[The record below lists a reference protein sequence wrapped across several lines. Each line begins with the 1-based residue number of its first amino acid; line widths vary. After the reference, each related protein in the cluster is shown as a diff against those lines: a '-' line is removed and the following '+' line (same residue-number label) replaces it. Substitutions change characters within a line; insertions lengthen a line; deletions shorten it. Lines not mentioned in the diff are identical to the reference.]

1 MTDITDREPLL
12 ASEENDKTA
21 ADSSDI
27 TDLTTSTEVSSSS
40 QVIWQFDDAVSRV
53 GVGRYQYV
61 LWFFLSLVSMSCGF
75 NNMSMVFEGGQGGHV
90 CATPGNTTS
99 ADNHTILYFPGKC
112 TYNTSTIFSNGS
124 THDFTSI
131 ECTKWVYNRSVFNST
146 VNYEWDLTCN
156 KEYLIDL
163 ASTIYMLGFF
173 TGCIILGDLADRFGR
188 RLLLLIAALLTLAAS
203 LGAAYSPDYEVFVA
217 LRFFIGMGV
226 AGTRNSAYIL
236 AAEFARPKDR
246 GLLGLLSDNTY
257 SIAYILTGVIF
268 YLDPNWR
275 RFQLYIALSHI
286 LYLTYVFFMPESPR
300 WLMMRGK
307 TKQAMNYFR
316 TSARIN
322 KKHLPSDVK
331 IVLNIAQHQSHST
344 LDLFKTPNLRKLGV
358 VCLLLWFMI
367 SLEYFGMSYNVGNLQ
382 GSIYVNNAI
391 LGAVE
396 LVANFLAIWVIKIG
410 RRRAILLSFLIAT
423 LSMLAICFA
432 QGSYWATIILAMLGK
447 FVVSPGFSF
456 IYISTTELYPTQT
469 RTLALGTGSG
479 LARLAGAVA
488 AFVPSTV
495 PVWEIMPYIIFSA
508 AGAVGFLAALFLP
521 ETMNRPLPDSL
532 ESAERMNIV
541 TCHSVLPPCRRRK
554 KHRVLEEP
562 NDGEDNS

>member
-112 TYNTSTIFSNGS
+112 TYNTSTIYSNGS

-146 VNYEWDLTCN
+146 VNYEEIS
-156 KEYLIDL
+156 KVP
-163 ASTIYMLGFF
+163 STSITQFSVCGAGSKFSCY
-173 TGCIILGDLADRFGR
+173 LGD
-188 RLLLLIAALLTLAAS
+188 
-203 LGAAYSPDYEVFVA
+203 
-217 LRFFIGMGV
+217 
-226 AGTRNSAYIL
+226 
-236 AAEFARPKDR
+236 KDR
-246 GLLGLLSDNTY
+246 
-257 SIAYILTGVIF
+257 
-268 YLDPNWR
+268 
-275 RFQLYIALSHI
+275 
-286 LYLTYVFFMPESPR
+286 
-300 WLMMRGK
+300 
-307 TKQAMNYFR
+307 
-316 TSARIN
+316 
-322 KKHLPSDVK
+322 
-331 IVLNIAQHQSHST
+331 
-344 LDLFKTPNLRKLGV
+344 
-358 VCLLLWFMI
+358 
-367 SLEYFGMSYNVGNLQ
+367 
-382 GSIYVNNAI
+382 
-391 LGAVE
+391 
-396 LVANFLAIWVIKIG
+396 

-532 ESAERMNIV
+532 EI
-541 TCHSVLPPCRRRK
+541 LPPCRRRK
-554 KHRVLEEP
+554 KHQVLEEP
-562 NDGEDNS
+562 NDEEDNS